1 VSLSADSIPRLDE
14 VRVDGR
20 VLAFSTALS
29 IGIGVACGLVAS
41 LSIDALNPRSGFR
54 ISGAAAGAQGRGFR
68 QTVTVVEIA
77 VALMLVIAAGLL
89 VRTMR
94 VVSGLDLGFDR
105 RNVLAIGLSPDR
117 TKYPSARARLAFE
130 EDVLAGV
137 RALPEVI
144 AAGIGSSP
152 LRGGGGGLG
161 TRVTL
166 ASDPGTLRQIAVD
179 VVSSG
184 YLDALGVRL
193 LSGRFFADGDAQGT
207 PRVAIVN
214 DVAARRFWPDR
225 SAIGQSVIRDD
236 REAQIVGVIGDVRR
250 QDLEADPEPTLYLPS
265 AQTPNMSTGHML
277 VRTAG
282 DPRESLPAIREVLR
296 RIDPE
301 VPLSRVRTLD
311 ELLGRA
317 TASRRQILWLAG
329 LFSLMSVALALV
341 GVYSVMAES
350 VAQRVPEIGVR
361 MALGATTA
369 DIVRLIV
376 RQGGTMAVL
385 GIGGGLVGAYALN
398 RVMAGFVFRVPTT
411 DPATYFF
418 ASAVLVAA
426 TLAACGVPARRAAR
440 VDPVL
445 ALRHE

>member
-1 VSLSADSIPRLDE
+1 MPRPSRVERLFRSLLRVFPAEFRGDFGDQMSADFQDQYHDARAFGGRRTLARLWARTVIDALKRGPREHLD
-14 VRVDGR
+14 
-20 VLAFSTALS
+20 VLARDAGYAWRLLRRRPGLAASALLTLT
-29 IGIGVACGLVAS
+29 IGIG
-41 LSIDALNPRSGFR
+41 LN
-54 ISGAAAGAQGRGFR
+54 
-68 QTVTVVEIA
+68 TA
-77 VALMLVIAAGLL
+77 VFS
-89 VRTMR
+89 
-94 VVSGLDLGFDR
+94 VVSGVLWR
-105 RNVLAIGLSPDR
+105 ELAIPGGDRIVRIYEVAPPPESKAGSVSP
-117 TKYPSARARLAFE
+117 ANF
-130 EDVLAGV
+130 
-137 RALPEVI
+137 
-144 AAGIGSSP
+144 
-152 LRGGGGGLG
+152 
-161 TRVTL
+161 
-166 ASDPGTLRQIAVD
+166 
-179 VVSSG
+179 
-184 YLDALGVRL
+184 LD
-193 LSGRFFADGDAQGT
+193 
-207 PRVAIVN
+207 
-214 DVAARRFWPDR
+214 WR
-225 SAIGQSVIRDD
+225 SQA
-236 REAQIVGVIGDVRR
+236 
-250 QDLEADPEPTLYLPS
+250 
-265 AQTPNMSTGHML
+265 
-277 VRTAG
+277 
-282 DPRESLPAIREVLR
+282 
-296 RIDPE
+296 
-301 VPLSRVRTLD
+301 RTLD
-311 ELLGRA
+311 ELAAVGGGTANLVGGVDPEEIGLARVSAGFFRMAPARPLFGRLFNDADYALLEAAWQARDSQVPFSRPGVLLGHELWMRQFLGRA